1 MTIVE
6 YQAFQLLEFHFHAK
20 KLETKHAS
28 TPPSPSPSPPI
39 TLFHSTSNCCNF
51 IKILTWF
58 TCVNHFWAHFEAVLA
73 QKLQNK
79 QDFSQESR

>member
-28 TPPSPSPSPPI
+28 TPPSPSPSPKKKTKKKQNLNPVCPKPPKTR
-39 TLFHSTSNCCNF
+39 TLSKTFTQLLTAVTS
-51 IKILTWF
+51 
-58 TCVNHFWAHFEAVLA
+58 
-73 QKLQNK
+73 
-79 QDFSQESR
+79 

>member
-28 TPPSPSPSPPI
+28 TPPSPSPSPKKKKQKK
-39 TLFHSTSNCCNF
+39 S
-51 IKILTWF
+51 KILIQF
-58 TCVNHFWAHFEAVLA
+58 VQNPPKQELC
-73 QKLQNK
+73 QKLSLN
-79 QDFSQESR
+79 F